1 MSHTVLILA
10 DIHGNLNALK
20 SVLKDASGEYHE
32 IRVLGDIVGYGP
44 DPGAC
49 LEILRE
55 RGAVMISGNHDLAA
69 CGKMNIENFNDE
81 AQSAIELHRAILSD
95 DQKDFL
101 KSLPEI
107 LMRGSITMAHGNPQN
122 PAWGYILD
130 REMAAEVLKKAET
143 SLTLV
148 GHTHIP
154 ALYAYNHENGAQSIP
169 IRYNMEMNYSGVPH
183 LANPGS
189 VGQSRDCDLSA
200 RYILLNPEKKK
211 ITFRR
216 CSWKTGP
223 VRKRMIAAGYP
234 QSLIDRMAPGKTL
247 NIPGFLSSSSR

>member
-20 SVLKDASGEYHE
+20 AVLKDASGEYHE

-49 LEILRE
+49 LDILRE
-55 RGAVMISGNHDLAA
+55 RDAVIISGNHDLAA
-69 CGKMNIENFNDE
+69 CGNMDIENFNDE
-81 AQSAIELHRAILSD
+81 ARAAITLHRAILSD

-101 KSLPEI
+101 KSLPETLKI
-107 LMRGSITMAHGNPQN
+107 GSITMVHGNPQN
-122 PAWGYILD
+122 PAWGYILN
-130 REMAAEVLKKAET
+130 REIAAEVLKTAET

-154 ALYAYNHENGAQSIP
+154 ALYAYNPQTGAQSIP
-169 IRYNMEMNYSGVPH
+169 IRYNMEMDYSGVPH

-189 VGQSRDCDLSA
+189 VGQSRDGDLSA

-234 QSLIDRMAPGKTL
+234 QSLIDRMAPKKPL
-247 NIPGFLSSSSR
+247 SIPGFRSSLSR

>member
-20 SVLKDASGEYHE
+20 AVLKDASGKYHE

-49 LEILRE
+49 LNILRE
-55 RGAVMISGNHDLAA
+55 RDAVMISGNHDLAV
-69 CGKMNIENFNDE
+69 CGNIDIEDFNDE
-81 AQSAIELHRAILSD
+81 ARAAITLHRAILSN

-101 KSLPEI
+101 RSLPET
-107 LMRGSITMAHGNPQN
+107 LVRDSITMAHGNPLN

-130 REMAAEVLKKAET
+130 REMAAKVLKTAET

-154 ALYAYNHENGAQSIP
+154 VLYAYNPENGSQSIP
-169 IRYNMEMNYSGVPH
+169 IKYNMEIDYSGVPH

-200 RYILLNPEKKK
+200 RYILLNPERKK

-223 VRKRMIAAGYP
+223 VRKRMITAGYP
-234 QSLIDRMAPGKTL
+234 QSLIDRMVPKKPF
-247 NIPGFLSSSSR
+247 NIPGFRSSSSR

>member
-1 MSHTVLILA
+1 MSHSILVLA

-20 SVLKDASGEYHE
+20 AVLKDASGEYRE

-49 LEILRE
+49 LDILRE
-55 RGAVMISGNHDLAA
+55 YGAVMISGNHDLAA
-69 CGKMNIENFNDE
+69 CGKIDLENFNDE
-81 AQSAIELHRAILSD
+81 ARAAIILHRAALLD
-95 DQKDFL
+95 EQKEFL
-101 KSLPEI
+101 NSLPGTMK
-107 LMRGSITMAHGNPQN
+107 LGSITMAHGNPEN
-122 PAWGYILD
+122 PIWGYVLNIETAAHIL
-130 REMAAEVLKKAET
+130 MKTET

-154 ALYAYNHENGAQSIP
+154 ALYAYNPQTGAQSIP
-169 IRYNMEMNYSGVPH
+169 IKYGLEMDYSGVPH

-200 RYILLNPEKKK
+200 RYIVLNPEKKK

-216 CSWKTGP
+216 CTWKTGP
-223 VRKRMIAAGYP
+223 VRKKMISAGYP
-234 QSLIDRMAPGKTL
+234 QSLIDRMAPKKSF
-247 NIPGFLSSSSR
+247 NIPGFRSNSYR